1 MLTPGALVLGEEMID
16 MGGICE
22 QGATKLGN
30 FSLDV
35 LITCLFPFSVWF
47 LLISFIHKG

>member
-1 MLTPGALVLGEEMID
+1 MLTPGALVLGEEMTD
-16 MGGICE
+16 VGGVCE
-22 QGATKLGN
+22 QGDTKLGN
-30 FSLDV
+30 FGLDV